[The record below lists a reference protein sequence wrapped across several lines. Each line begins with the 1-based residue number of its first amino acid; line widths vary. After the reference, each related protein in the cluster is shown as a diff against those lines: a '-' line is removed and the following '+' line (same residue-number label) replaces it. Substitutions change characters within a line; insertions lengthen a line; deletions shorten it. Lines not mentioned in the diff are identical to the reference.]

1 MIRHMN
7 AILWK
12 QIKDTLK
19 NKTIL
24 IQFLMFPV
32 LTLIMENTVKMD
44 GMEPNFFTNLF
55 GVMFIGMAPLTSMAS
70 IISEEKEK
78 NTLRALLLSNVN
90 PVSYLLGVGIY
101 IWVICMLGGT
111 VIGLAG
117 GHEGEMLLKFL
128 IAMGGGI
135 LLSILLGAVIGVF
148 SKNQM
153 VATSLTVPVMMIFSF
168 LPMLAMFNETIEKI
182 AKITYSQQIYLIFAD
197 LENSSFSME
206 NGLVLAGNF
215 LVAVLLFFVIYKKRG
230 MEIN

>member
-1 MIRHMN
+1 MFRHMN

-24 IQFLMFPV
+24 IQFLMFPI

-44 GMEPNFFTNLF
+44 GMAPNFFTNLF

-70 IISEEKEK
+70 IIAEEKEK
-78 NTLRALLLSNVN
+78 NTLRVLLLSNVN
-90 PVSYLLGVGIY
+90 PAAYLLGVGIY
-101 IWVICMLGGT
+101 IWSICMLGGL

-117 GHEGEMLLKFL
+117 GHEGEVLVKFM
-128 IAMGGGI
+128 IAMGIGI
-135 LLSILLGAVIGVF
+135 FISILLGSVIGVF

-153 VATSLTVPVMMIFSF
+153 TATSITVPVMMIFSF
-168 LPMLAMFNETIEKI
+168 LPMLAMFNEAIEKI
-182 AKITYSQQIYLIFAD
+182 AKITYSQQIYEIFAD
-197 LENSSFSME
+197 LEQSISLE
-206 NGLVLAGNF
+206 AGVVLAVNF
-215 LVAVLLFFVIYKKRG
+215 LVAVILFIVIYKKRG

>member
-168 LPMLAMFNETIEKI
+168 LPMLAMFNETIKKI

>member
-215 LVAVLLFFVIYKKRG
+215 LVAVVLFFVIYKKRG

>member
-1 MIRHMN
+1 MFRHMN

-12 QIKDTLK
+12 QIKDTLI

-44 GMEPNFFTNLF
+44 GMAPNFFTNLF

-70 IISEEKEK
+70 IIAEEKEK
-78 NTLRALLLSNVN
+78 NTLRVLLLSNIN
-90 PVSYLLGVGIY
+90 PAAYLLGVGIY
-101 IWVICMLGGT
+101 IWSICMLGGL

-117 GHEGEMLLKFL
+117 GHEGEVLVKFM
-128 IAMGGGI
+128 IAMEIGI
-135 LLSILLGAVIGVF
+135 FISILLGSVIGVF

-153 VATSLTVPVMMIFSF
+153 TATSITVPVMMIFSF
-168 LPMLAMFNETIEKI
+168 LPMLAMFNEAIEKI
-182 AKITYSQQIYLIFAD
+182 AKITYSQQIYEIFAD
-197 LENSSFSME
+197 LEQSISLE
-206 NGLVLAGNF
+206 AGVVLAVNF
-215 LVAVLLFFVIYKKRG
+215 LVAVILFIVIYKKRG

>member
-70 IISEEKEK
+70 IISEEKEY
-78 NTLRALLLSNVN
+78 TE
-90 PVSYLLGVGIY
+90 GVA
-101 IWVICMLGGT
+101 VIQC
-111 VIGLAG
+111 
-117 GHEGEMLLKFL
+117 KS
-128 IAMGGGI
+128 
-135 LLSILLGAVIGVF
+135 SILFIGSRNLHLG
-148 SKNQM
+148 
-153 VATSLTVPVMMIFSF
+153 
-168 LPMLAMFNETIEKI
+168 
-182 AKITYSQQIYLIFAD
+182 YLY
-197 LENSSFSME
+197 
-206 NGLVLAGNF
+206 AGRYCNWTG
-215 LVAVLLFFVIYKKRG
+215 RRT
-230 MEIN
+230 

>member
-24 IQFLMFPV
+24 IQFLMFPI

-117 GHEGEMLLKFL
+117 GHKGEMLLKFL

-215 LVAVLLFFVIYKKRG
+215 LVAVVLFFVIYKKRG

>member
-1 MIRHMN
+1 MFRHMN

-215 LVAVLLFFVIYKKRG
+215 LVAVVLFFVIYKKRG

>member
-1 MIRHMN
+1 MFRHMN

-44 GMEPNFFTNLF
+44 GMAPNFFTNLF

-70 IISEEKEK
+70 IIAEEKEK
-78 NTLRALLLSNVN
+78 NTLRVLLLSNVN
-90 PVSYLLGVGIY
+90 PAAYLLGVGIY
-101 IWVICMLGGT
+101 IWSICMLGGL

-117 GHEGEMLLKFL
+117 GHEGEVLVKFM
-128 IAMGGGI
+128 IAMGIGI
-135 LLSILLGAVIGVF
+135 FISILLGSVIGVF

-153 VATSLTVPVMMIFSF
+153 TATSITVPVMMIFSF
-168 LPMLAMFNETIEKI
+168 LPMLAMFNEAIEKI
-182 AKITYSQQIYLIFAD
+182 AKITYSQQIYEIFAD
-197 LENSSFSME
+197 LEQSISLE
-206 NGLVLAGNF
+206 AGVVLAVNF
-215 LVAVLLFFVIYKKRG
+215 LVAVILFIVIYKKRG

>member
-1 MIRHMN
+1 MFRHMN

-44 GMEPNFFTNLF
+44 GMAPNFFTNLF

-70 IISEEKEK
+70 IIAEEKEK
-78 NTLRALLLSNVN
+78 NTLRVLLLSNVN
-90 PVSYLLGVGIY
+90 PAAYLLGVGIY
-101 IWVICMLGGT
+101 IWSICMLGGL

-117 GHEGEMLLKFL
+117 GHEGEVLVKFM
-128 IAMGGGI
+128 IAMGIGI
-135 LLSILLGAVIGVF
+135 FISILLGSVIGVF

-153 VATSLTVPVMMIFSF
+153 TATSITVPVMMIFSF
-168 LPMLAMFNETIEKI
+168 LPMLAMFKEAIEKI
-182 AKITYSQQIYLIFAD
+182 AKITYSQQIYEIFAD
-197 LENSSFSME
+197 LEQSISLE
-206 NGLVLAGNF
+206 AGVVLAVNF
-215 LVAVLLFFVIYKKRG
+215 LVAVILFIVIYKKRG

>member
-1 MIRHMN
+1 MFRHVN

-12 QIKDTLK
+12 QMKDTLK

-24 IQFLMFPV
+24 IQFFMFPV

-78 NTLRALLLSNVN
+78 NTLRVLLLSNVN
-90 PVSYLLGVGIY
+90 PASYLLGVGIY
-101 IWVICMLGGT
+101 IWAICMVGGT
-111 VIGLAG
+111 VIGLSG
-117 GHEGEMLLKFL
+117 GHEGEMLLKFMF
-128 IAMGGGI
+128 AMGVGI

-168 LPMLAMFNETIEKI
+168 LPMLAMFNKTIEKI
-182 AKITYSQQIYLIFAD
+182 AGITYSQQIYQIVAN
-197 LENSSFSME
+197 LEHSNLSLE
-206 NGLVLAGNF
+206 TGLVLGGNF
-215 LVAVLLFFVIYKKRG
+215 LVAVVLFWVIYKKRG